1 MATHTTISFDRLKL
15 KFLDNYDDWSRI
27 VWALH
32 NNDENHYDLAKEIS
46 KKSKKYDEKS
56 CNKLWN
62 SAKSGNTIGTAFH
75 FAKLSNEKKYFEIMS
90 QFIFTNEYLSTDDT
104 LAKIFLEGNELDYI
118 YKDEVLYCFHKN
130 FWVVDRKNYRLVK
143 LF

>member
-1 MATHTTISFDRLKL
+1 MMKITTISP
-15 KFLDNYDDWSRI
+15 
-27 VWALH
+27 
-32 NNDENHYDLAKEIS
+32 
-46 KKSKKYDEKS
+46 KKSVRNQRSMTKNLVTS
-56 CNKLWN
+56 CGTVQ
-62 SAKSGNTIGTAFH
+62 SGNTIGTAFH